1 MRSLTL
7 LIILVIGVVCV
18 DAILDWGTPADCKWV
33 KDTANCHALYKI
45 RDSIDNAANEI
56 KHSSDSITNEI
67 RQLREILQ
75 TVIVHLSQQRLPE
88 KPIEP
93 RVKNVN

>member
-1 MRSLTL
+1 MRISTL
-7 LIILVIGVVCV
+7 LTVLAISVLCV

-45 RDSIDNAANEI
+45 RDSIDNTADAI

-67 RQLREILQ
+67 MQLREILQ
-75 TVIVHLSQQRLPE
+75 TVVVHLSQQRLPE
-88 KPIEP
+88 E
-93 RVKNVN
+93 KNR